1 MPAGVETVTR
11 SVVVDSNSS
20 RSGRKGGS
28 LLKNRV
34 HGGFIAIM
42 AIAGVLLLS
51 SCGGKSGPGGATTV
65 TSVAITPTSG
75 TVGLNATAE
84 FTAAPVPSTANATVQ
99 WAVNGTIGGTAATG
113 TIASSSSDNL
123 IGVFVAPASVPG
135 GGVVTITA
143 IAPQVPSN
151 PQNTATVTSNA
162 ATLTITQGTGL
173 VVNPGATSVSA
184 GQNFQFSATFNGQPD
199 FNVTWS
205 VASQTDGSIDPH
217 SGLFTAPRFPPP
229 GATVTINAADG
240 ANIGSAT
247 ARIVYSNASLSG
259 PYAFSYSGN
268 GSAGFQAFA
277 GSFVADGNG
286 NIVSGVE
293 DIDGFT
299 GGVSTQV
306 AINTG
311 STYVVTPDGRGT
323 ITLNPGTQT
332 SSTLEFVLTT
342 NQHASMIRFDTGAT
356 GSGSIDQQNLTD
368 LSNTDIVISG
378 PYVFNV
384 SGADP
389 AFKPAGIAGKFV
401 TDGFGNISGLDSI
414 VDINDGGVSQTEGAL
429 IGCSGCYGFDPTFAG
444 TGRGTITITSTDTGS
459 HQYAFYILDST
470 HLHLIEIDKN
480 GFLVG
485 EMFSAP
491 TGNSFSTASLAKG
504 SYVFTAGGTSK
515 NGAYAAGGI
524 FNSDGAGNISG
535 GIFDNNDA
543 GTFTTNSTVKAC
555 PYTVD
560 QATGR
565 IQMAVS
571 FGNNGNCTEGNSQTL
586 EFAAYQTAKG
596 DLLMLGLD
604 ASPIASGLAFP
615 QTAAPATP
623 VGSFAANLAGQGIVH
638 SAPGSAQQ
646 DVGGQLTM
654 EGLTFTDGSLDINNF
669 NAVFF
674 SDPVNTTTST
684 IVAPATNGRGTALIN
699 VNNPKAHYTLVYY
712 VIDNNTALLL
722 DQDSTLVATGIIAL
736 QF

>member
-1 MPAGVETVTR
+1 M
-11 SVVVDSNSS
+11 DSKSS
-20 RSGRKGGS
+20 SGRRGGS

-34 HGGFIAIM
+34 LDGFFAILTIAS
-42 AIAGVLLLS
+42 IAALS
-51 SCGGKSGPGGATTV
+51 ACGGKGSSSGGAVTV
-65 TSVAITPTSG
+65 TSVTITPT
-75 TVGLNATAE
+75 TANVGLNGTAD
-84 FTAAPVPSTANATVQ
+84 FTAVVNLSDPTSTTAVTVT
-99 WAVNGTIGGTAATG
+99 WEVNGTAGGVAATG
-113 TIASSSSDNL
+113 TISASPTDNR
-123 IGVFVAPASVPG
+123 IGVYVAHASAPNGAVSITAVAPKD
-135 GGVVTITA
+135 
-143 IAPQVPSN
+143 PSN
-151 PQNTATVTSNA
+151 ASDTATVTSNA
-162 ATLTITQGTGL
+162 ATVTITQGTGL
-173 VVNPGATSVSA
+173 VVNPAATSVSA
-184 GQNFQFSATFNGQPD
+184 GGNFQFSATLNGLPD

-217 SGLFTAPRFPPP
+217 SGLFTAPPFPPP
-229 GATVTINAADG
+229 GATVTINAVDG
-240 ANIGSAT
+240 ANVGSAT

-277 GSFVADGNG
+277 GSFVADGKG

-293 DIDGFT
+293 DEDSFT
-299 GGVSTQV
+299 NGVATQV
-306 AINTG
+306 AISG
-311 STYVVTPDGRGT
+311 TYVVTPDGRGT
-323 ITLNPGTQT
+323 ITLNPGTQS
-332 SSTLEFVLTT
+332 SSTLEFALTT

-368 LSNTDIVISG
+368 LSNSDIVISG

-384 SGADP
+384 SGADSS
-389 AFKPAGIAGKFV
+389 FKPAGIAGKFV
-401 TDGFGNISGLDSI
+401 TDGFGDISALDSI
-414 VDINDGGVSQTEGAL
+414 VDINDGGVTQVEGTLTA
-429 IGCSGCYGFDPTFAG
+429 CSACYSFDPAFAG

-459 HQYAFYILDST
+459 QEYAFYILDST

-480 GFLVG
+480 AFLAG

-543 GTFTTNSTVKAC
+543 GTFTTNSTAKAC

-560 QATGR
+560 QVTGR

-571 FGNNGNCTEGNSQTL
+571 FGSNGNCTAGNSETL

-596 DLLMLGLD
+596 NLLMLGLD
-604 ASPIASGLAFP
+604 ATPIASGIAFP
-615 QTAAPATP
+615 QTVAPTAV

-646 DVGGQLTM
+646 DVGGQLTLRSLA
-654 EGLTFTDGSLDINNF
+654 LTGGNLDINNF

-684 IVAPATNGRGTALIN
+684 IAAPATNGRGTALID

-712 VIDNNTALLL
+712 VIDNNTTLLL